1 MPKEVSEVNNIS
13 INKTIKEVL
22 RPKLS
27 QKTNIVW
34 SLEEFDYISPDTI
47 TRDKP

>member
-1 MPKEVSEVNNIS
+1 MSKELSEVNNIS

-22 RPKLS
+22 RPELS
-27 QKTNIVW
+27 KTNIIW
-34 SLEEFDYISPDTI
+34 LLEEFNYISPDTI

>member
-1 MPKEVSEVNNIS
+1 MSKELSEADDIS

-27 QKTNIVW
+27 QKTNI
-34 SLEEFDYISPDTI
+34 I
-47 TRDKP
+47 

>member
-1 MPKEVSEVNNIS
+1 MPEELSKADDIS

-27 QKTNIVW
+27 KTNIIW
-34 SLEEFDYISPDTI
+34 SLEEFNYISSNTI